1 MELTQ
6 YHAVVFLP
14 PCTKHAWSYWFEH
27 QSPFFS
33 SLPSSL
39 PFIQF
44 FRKSMFGSHF
54 RIRQKRK
61 KKCQKKKI
69 RSASWTRLSYSQ
81 ICSSCKDINILVHSE
96 GKGRHRGP
104 LSQSLKF
111 KYSSNCIPTHCLG
124 SNKHTHFTRLHT
136 YSGLLS
142 STPNQFCLVTTGW
155 TEDLDFN
162 FKAWMRKQESL
173 KQSRRVERITPAL
186 LRILPNL

>member
-1 MELTQ
+1 MHDHIDLSIK
-6 YHAVVFLP
+6 VRFFPVFHP
-14 PCTKHAWSYWFEH
+14 VFHS
-27 QSPFFS
+27 SSFS
-33 SLPSSL
+33 GSQCLGHISE
-39 PFIQF
+39 
-44 FRKSMFGSHF
+44 FG
-54 RIRQKRK
+54 KKEK
-61 KKCQKKKI
+61 KKCQKIKI

-81 ICSSCKDINILVHSE
+81 ICSSCKDINMLVHSE
-96 GKGRHRGP
+96 GKGRHRGL

-186 LRILPNL
+186 LSILPNL